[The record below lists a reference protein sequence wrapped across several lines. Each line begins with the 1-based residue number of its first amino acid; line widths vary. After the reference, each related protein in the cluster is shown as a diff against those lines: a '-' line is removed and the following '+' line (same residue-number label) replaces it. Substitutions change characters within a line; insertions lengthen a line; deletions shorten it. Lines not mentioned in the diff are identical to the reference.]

1 MQIENP
7 ATLAAGDD
15 AVLRLE
21 NAKNEL
27 QALERIAETEVRSVA
42 KAFEGLAGYTD
53 AILELAAGIVGCV
66 ESENVSS
73 VLPKVQTLGAAAN
86 RFIGDRLRA
95 TPGILEMVTQEVEL
109 LNRLSLITQAQR
121 AIALQTGAL
130 RVLTNIEVARL
141 GEGSADFHYLAQE
154 LADFSKSVSE
164 DTQALD
170 IHTHDRR
177 AEIEKTKQLL
187 SVELPELKEKL
198 ASIETDLGKALEE
211 VEASLTQLSKT
222 PAQFRIG
229 VQDIAQQVAGVVTAI
244 QSHDITRQ
252 QVEHVTEAFTL
263 VSARLADGEC
273 APQTAAHELSQAY
286 AGLTIQTYQLRSIK
300 ETIAGWTSQ
309 IRTCMDGIMRVS
321 ASEVVG
327 IGPMVLEQERK
338 VASHLTHIELLE
350 RDSQAYSERIQRTFG
365 GLSNLMQLFS
375 DHLQKSKS
383 VSDRFQILSFNS
395 IIKSSHLGKRG
406 GAMLAI
412 AKIIGRISEQWGEI
426 TGQSS
431 QAMQEILKL
440 LEQSKGFVEAFSDAR
455 NQKLREAQT
464 ETRDSLETLRTAA
477 AFAVEKSS
485 EMKIATERMQAN
497 LAGVG
502 KTGDL
507 LDSCSGHFDAVLA
520 QVEGVRHQL
529 KLDHPEVEEVHDP
542 SEVEKLFSASY
553 TTEMERD
560 VMRAALCGGPLPVVQ
575 QAFGG
580 NAVELF

>member
-1 MQIENP
+1 
-7 ATLAAGDD
+7 
-15 AVLRLE
+15 
-21 NAKNEL
+21 
-27 QALERIAETEVRSVA
+27 
-42 KAFEGLAGYTD
+42 
-53 AILELAAGIVGCV
+53 
-66 ESENVSS
+66 
-73 VLPKVQTLGAAAN
+73 
-86 RFIGDRLRA
+86 
-95 TPGILEMVTQEVEL
+95 
-109 LNRLSLITQAQR
+109 
-121 AIALQTGAL
+121 
-130 RVLTNIEVARL
+130 
-141 GEGSADFHYLAQE
+141 
-154 LADFSKSVSE
+154 
-164 DTQALD
+164 
-170 IHTHDRR
+170 
-177 AEIEKTKQLL
+177 
-187 SVELPELKEKL
+187 
-198 ASIETDLGKALEE
+198 
-211 VEASLTQLSKT
+211 
-222 PAQFRIG
+222 
-229 VQDIAQQVAGVVTAI
+229 
-244 QSHDITRQ
+244 
-252 QVEHVTEAFTL
+252 
-263 VSARLADGEC
+263 
-273 APQTAAHELSQAY
+273 
-286 AGLTIQTYQLRSIK
+286 
-300 ETIAGWTSQ
+300 
-309 IRTCMDGIMRVS
+309 MDGIMRVS

-575 QAFGG
+575 QTFGG

>member
-1 MQIENP
+1 MRIENT
-7 ATLAAGDD
+7 ATVAARGD
-15 AVLRLE
+15 AVLQLE

-27 QALERIAETEVRSVA
+27 QALECIAETEVRSVA

-53 AILELAAGIVGCV
+53 AILELAAEIVGCV

-73 VLPKVQTLGAAAN
+73 VLPKVQTLGATAN
-86 RFIGDRLRA
+86 LFIGDRLRA
-95 TPGILEMVTQEVEL
+95 TTGILEMVTKEVEL
-109 LNRLSLITQAQR
+109 LHQLSLITHAQR

-141 GEGSADFHYLAQE
+141 GDGVADFHYLAQE

-164 DTQALD
+164 DTQALERHID
-170 IHTHDRR
+170 DRR
-177 AEIEKTKQLL
+177 AAIENTRQVL
-187 SVELPELKEKL
+187 SAELPELKQKL
-198 ASIETDLGKALEE
+198 ASIETDMGAALAE
-211 VEASLTQLSKT
+211 VESSLTQLLKT

-229 VQDIAQQVAGVVTAI
+229 VQDMAQQVTGVVTAI
-244 QSHDITRQ
+244 QAHDITRQ
-252 QVEHVTEAFTL
+252 QVQHVAEAFTL
-263 VSARLADGEC
+263 VSARLPEDEC
-273 APQTAAHELSQAY
+273 ASRTAAHELSQAY

-350 RDSQAYSERIQRTFG
+350 RNSQAYGERIQNTLG
-365 GLSNLMQLFS
+365 GLSDLMQLFS
-375 DHLQKSKS
+375 EHLQKSKS
-383 VSDRFQILSFNS
+383 VCDRFQILSLNS
-395 IIKSSHLGKRG
+395 IIESSHLGKKG

-412 AKIIGRISEQWGEI
+412 AKTIGGISEEWGNI
-426 TGQSS
+426 TGQSA

-440 LEQSKGFVEAFSDAR
+440 VEQSKRFVEAFSETSNR
-455 NQKLREAQT
+455 KLREAQAQ
-464 ETRDSLETLRTAA
+464 TREGLEILRTAA
-477 AFAVEKSS
+477 AFAVEKSG

-497 LAGVG
+497 IAGVG

-507 LDSCSGHFDAVLA
+507 LDSCSGRFDAVLA
-520 QVEGVRHQL
+520 QVEGVRRQL
-529 KLDHPEVEEVHDP
+529 KVEYPEVDQP
-542 SEVEKLFSASY
+542 CDTSEVEQLFSASY

-560 VMRAALCGGPLPVVQ
+560 VMRAALCGGPLPVARQ
-575 QAFGG
+575 TFGG

>member
-1 MQIENP
+1 MRFEN
-7 ATLAAGDD
+7 TSTVAARGD
-15 AVLRLE
+15 AVLKLE

-42 KAFEGLAGYTD
+42 KAFEGLADYTD
-53 AILELAAGIVGCV
+53 VIVELAAGIVGCV

-73 VLPKVQTLGAAAN
+73 VLPKVQTLGAAVN

-95 TPGILEMVTQEVEL
+95 TPGILEMVTREVEL

-121 AIALQTGAL
+121 AIALKTGAL

-154 LADFSKSVSE
+154 LADFSESVFQ
-164 DTQALD
+164 DTKALD
-170 IHTHDRR
+170 IHTRDRR
-177 AEIEKTKQLL
+177 AEIEKTKRVL
-187 SVELPELKEKL
+187 SVELPELQEKL
-198 ASIETDLGKALEE
+198 AGIEVELGKALAE
-211 VEASLTQLSKT
+211 VESSLTQLSKT
-222 PAQFRIG
+222 PAQFRTG

-244 QSHDITRQ
+244 QSDDITRQ
-252 QVEHVTEAFTL
+252 QIEHVTEAFTL
-263 VSARLADGEC
+263 VSARLADVERT
-273 APQTAAHELSQAY
+273 PHTAARELSQAY
-286 AGLTIQTYQLRSIK
+286 VALTIQAYQLRSIK

-327 IGPMVLEQERK
+327 IGPMVLDQERK

-350 RDSQAYSERIQRTFG
+350 RDSQAYSERMQRSFS
-365 GLSNLMQLFS
+365 GLSNLMQLFR

-383 VSDRFQILSFNS
+383 VSDRFQILSLNS
-395 IIKSSHLGKRG
+395 IIKSSYLGQRG

-412 AKIIGRISEQWGEI
+412 AKIIGETSEQWGEV
-426 TGQSS
+426 TRQSS

-440 LEQSKGFVEAFSDAR
+440 LDQSKGFVEAFSDAR

-464 ETRDSLETLRTAA
+464 ETRGGLETLRTAA
-477 AFAVEKSS
+477 VFAVEQSG

-497 LAGVG
+497 LGGVG

-507 LDSCSGHFDAVLA
+507 LDSCSGNLDAILA

-529 KLDHPEVEEVHDP
+529 KVEYPELDQPCDT

-560 VMRAALCGGPLPVVQ
+560 VMRAALGGGPLPVVQ
-575 QAFGG
+575 QTFGG